1 MKVADSS
8 GFTLIELVVVI
19 VILGILAATALPRFI
34 NLSKD
39 AELSVFN
46 AFLGSVKS
54 GASLYQLKWRASGG
68 TTTPPAGAT
77 STPSLLGF
85 PAGGNNLN
93 TAFESDCR
101 TIWTDLIEDANPSLP
116 FITATNNWGNTISK
130 TDWASN
136 ASQIVS
142 LGESQDNFCHFVY
155 VKAYFSGSFSGATS
169 ERIPAI
175 QYNIVTGEIRAV
187 DWPYTP

>member
-1 MKVADSS
+1 MIPRKSK

-19 VILGILAATALPRFI
+19 VILGILAAVALPRFI

-39 AELSVFN
+39 AESAVFK
-46 AFLGSVKS
+46 AFAGSAKS
-54 GASLYQLKWRASGG
+54 AINLYHMKWRASGQG
-68 TTTPPAGAT
+68 STTPAGT
-77 STPSLLGF
+77 NSTPSLTGF

-116 FITATNNWGNTISK
+116 FLTATNSWSNTISN

-136 ASQIVS
+136 ASQIAS
-142 LGESQDNFCHFVY
+142 LGEAQDTYCHFVY
-155 VKAYFSGSFSGATS
+155 VSAYFSGAFSGAAGD
-169 ERIPAI
+169 RVPAL
-175 QYNIVTGEIRAV
+175 QYNIITGELQEI